1 MPEFVKTKWNV
12 ILPVALMF
20 TLALTRLPG
29 LMPENFSAVYALMFC
44 AGVYFPARMAWWL
57 PMVTLAATDVILN
70 LFFYKGVG
78 TSGLLG
84 MAAFI
89 APNYLAYAGLIWLG
103 RKFTAQASWLSLL
116 TGGVVGA
123 LLFYFVT
130 NTSSWIQNPEYSKS
144 LAGWIQALTVGTAGW
159 PHTWEFFR
167 NTLISGGLFTGLF
180 AGAMKVSASMESEQE
195 KELESP
201 ADAEEAEPEEGKA

>member
-1 MPEFVKTKWNV
+1 MHEFVKTKWNL
-12 ILPVALMF
+12 ILPVVMMF
-20 TLALTRLPG
+20 VLALTRLPG
-29 LMPENFSAVYALMFC
+29 LMPQNFSAVYALMFC

-57 PMVTLAATDVILN
+57 PMATLAGTDIVLN
-70 LFFYKGVG
+70 LFFYKGAG
-78 TSGLLG
+78 TSNLLG

-89 APNYLAYAGLIWLG
+89 APNYLAYVGLIWLG
-103 RKFTAQASWLSLL
+103 RKFTARASWLSLL
-116 TGGVVGA
+116 CGGVLGA
-123 LLFYFVT
+123 LMFYFVT

-195 KELESP
+195 KESP
-201 ADAEEAEPEEGKA
+201 ADSEEAEPEEGKA